1 MLALSFG
8 NGGNFLSLSSEM
20 ESLPLTFLRF
30 GGQNGGMEQKEMAV
44 GATAPEDVE
53 YDDAPIALIFSD
65 SDDRRMAAGEAIWS
79 MGGRIAVSMPL
90 AGAAERLA
98 DQVAAGAV
106 IVDVTADGGEP
117 LERLLDQ
124 IEAGA
129 QSRRFPSVVSIPPHL
144 VDLAAARAG
153 HNNVILLCD
162 PTATERAAA
171 IGAALSRDRTRLHD
185 ASNDSAVLPRLQQL
199 SEEVGRIARAL
210 AILSET
216 EPTAPPRFRTLARD
230 VAPRATAPVDANAV
244 RAMIRARRLRDQYF
258 SAELFADPAWD
269 MLLDLTAARLEGR
282 QVAVSSLCIAAAV
295 PPTTALR
302 WIKTLTE
309 QGVLVRIS
317 DPNDGRRVFIEL
329 SDDAAH
335 EMLAYLAAVQRL
347 VVLPT

>member
-1 MLALSFG
+1 
-8 NGGNFLSLSSEM
+8 
-20 ESLPLTFLRF
+20 
-30 GGQNGGMEQKEMAV
+30 MEQKEV
-44 GATAPEDVE
+44 VVRVETSEDIE

-65 SDDRRMAAGEAIWS
+65 SDDRRIATGEAIWA
-79 MGGRIAVSMPL
+79 MGGRIAVSMPVS
-90 AGAAERLA
+90 GAAERLA
-98 DQVAAGAV
+98 NQVTAGAV
-106 IVDVTADGGEP
+106 IVDVAADGGEP

-129 QSRRFPSVVSIPPHL
+129 QSRRFPSVVSIPPNL

-153 HNNVILLCD
+153 HANIILLCD
-162 PTATERAAA
+162 PTETERAAA

-216 EPTAPPRFRTLARD
+216 EPSVSPRFRTLARES
-230 VAPRATAPVDANAV
+230 APRGTPVVDANGV
-244 RAMIRARRLRDQYF
+244 RTMIRARRLREQYF
-258 SAELFADPAWD
+258 SADLFADPAWD
-269 MLLDLTAARLEGR
+269 MLLDLTAARLEHR

-347 VVLPT
+347 VAMPT